1 MSLLERAVNCEA
13 MADRSGDDAEAHTVD
28 GRPQPSE
35 PSAERAADEPSA
47 DGDADPLPDD
57 LDDPGV
63 DDEVKRRLREAYLND
78 EENALIVTRV
88 RSVGDRVAVEMRPP
102 HGDATHTERFDAPR
116 DGSLRESEDFLEFL
130 EAAGVSPLDVDEL
143 VGARVPATYDPE
155 TGWRVDP
162 AYRGESAADGENRF
176 AAVRDWL
183 WTYRAWLLAALLVG
197 GELAFVAV
205 VILVYG

>member
-1 MSLLERAVNCEA
+1 
-13 MADRSGDDAEAHTVD
+13 MADRSGGDETVSATPDRECADDID
-28 GRPQPSE
+28 GDPTP
-35 PSAERAADEPSA
+35 D
-47 DGDADPLPDD
+47 DADPLPDE
-57 LDDPGV
+57 LDDAGV

-116 DGSLRESEDFLEFL
+116 DGSLQESEAFLDFL

-155 TGWRVDP
+155 TGWRVDA
-162 AYRGESAADGENRF
+162 AYRGESGSAAENRF
-176 AAVRDWL
+176 AAAREWL

-205 VILVYG
+205 IILVYG

>member
-1 MSLLERAVNCEA
+1 
-13 MADRSGDDAEAHTVD
+13 MADRSGGDERVSTTAD
-28 GRPQPSE
+28 R
-35 PSAERAADEPSA
+35 ERANDADDDPIS
-47 DGDADPLPDD
+47 DADPLPDD
-57 LDDPGV
+57 LDDAGV
-63 DDEVKRRLREAYLND
+63 DEEVKRRLREAYLND

-116 DGSLRESEDFLEFL
+116 DGSLQESEEFLEFL

-143 VGARVPATYDPE
+143 VGTRVPATYDPE
-155 TGWRVDP
+155 TGWKVDA
-162 AYRGESAADGENRF
+162 AYRGESEVESENRL
-176 AAVRDWL
+176 AAARDWL

-205 VILVYG
+205 IILLYG

>member
-1 MSLLERAVNCEA
+1 
-13 MADRSGDDAEAHTVD
+13 MADRSGDDAETATVED
-28 GRPQPSE
+28 ASPPRE
-35 PSAERAADEPSA
+35 ADAEA
-47 DGDADPLPDD
+47 LPDD
-57 LDDPGV
+57 LDAGV
-63 DDEVKRRLREAYLND
+63 DEDVKRRLREAYLND

-116 DGSLRESEDFLEFL
+116 DGSLQESEAFLEFL

-143 VGARVPATYDPE
+143 VGTRVPATYDPE
-155 TGWRVDP
+155 TGWRVDA
-162 AYRGESAADGENRF
+162 AYRGESETDGGARL
-176 AAVRDWL
+176 AGARDWL

-205 VILVYG
+205 LILLYA